1 MNSGNLYM
9 FFLFLS
15 CFKSEVLLTEFQIRL
30 QFLELFFG
38 GENMANPKNISVFE
52 DTVDL
57 VQNTKRLQEAVAA
70 SLRSQIFIAEN
81 DPVPEGSLVKRFE
94 TPAQIIVSKKRTF
107 EAVSAYTGKGYKLC
121 VLNFASASNPGGGVV
136 NGSSAQEES
145 LCRVS
150 TLYFTLDTDE
160 NWKRFYKPHR
170 ISRDPIHNDDILY
183 TPDIVVFKTDT
194 STPEQ
199 MPESD
204 WFNCDVITCAAPNL
218 RENPLNRY
226 RKERLLL
233 SDDELTRVHRKR
245 DRRIF
250 DVAVQNKVD
259 VLVLGAFGCGAFRNS
274 PTVVADAMLSL
285 AKEYEHAF
293 KTIEFAVYCPP
304 FDDTNYRIF
313 AERAKKL

>member
-1 MNSGNLYM
+1 
-9 FFLFLS
+9 
-15 CFKSEVLLTEFQIRL
+15 
-30 QFLELFFG
+30 
-38 GENMANPKNISVFE
+38 MANPKNISIFE
-52 DTVDL
+52 DTVNL
-57 VQNTKRLQEAVAA
+57 VQNTKRLQDAVVA

-81 DPVPEGSLVKRFE
+81 DPVADGSLIKRFE
-94 TPAQIIVSKKRTF
+94 MPARIIVSKKRTF
-107 EAVSAYTGKGYKLC
+107 EAASSYTGQGDKLC

-170 ISRDPIHNDDILY
+170 MSHDPIHNDDILY
-183 TPDIVVFKTDT
+183 TPDIVVFKTDS
-194 STPEQ
+194 STPER

-218 RENPLNRY
+218 RENPANRY
-226 RKERLLL
+226 NNGDGRERLLL

-245 DRRIF
+245 DRKIF
-250 DVAVQNKVD
+250 DAAVQNKVD

-274 PTVVADAMLSL
+274 PNVVADVMLTL
-285 AKEYEHAF
+285 AKEYKYAF

>member
-1 MNSGNLYM
+1 
-9 FFLFLS
+9 
-15 CFKSEVLLTEFQIRL
+15 
-30 QFLELFFG
+30 
-38 GENMANPKNISVFE
+38 MANPKNIFIFE
-52 DTVDL
+52 DTVNL
-57 VQNTKRLQEAVAA
+57 VQNTKRLQEAVTA
-70 SLRSQIFIAEN
+70 SLKSQKFIAEN
-81 DPVPEGSLVKRFE
+81 DSVPDGRLIRRFE
-94 TPAQIIVSKKRTF
+94 TPANIIVSKKRTF
-107 EAVSAYTGKGYKLC
+107 EAASAYAGKGDRLC
-121 VLNFASASNPGGGVV
+121 VLNFASATNPGGGVV
-136 NGSSAQEES
+136 NGSSAQEEA

-160 NWKRFYKPHR
+160 NRERFYKPHR
-170 ISRDPIHNDDILY
+170 MSRDPIHNDDILY
-183 TPDIVVFKTDT
+183 TSDIVVFKTDT
-194 STPEQ
+194 ATPER

-218 RENPLNRY
+218 RENPASRY
-226 RKERLLL
+226 NNGEGRERLLL

-250 DVAVQNKVD
+250 DAAVQNKVD

-274 PTVVADAMLSL
+274 PTVVADVMLTL

-313 AERAKKL
+313 TERAKKV

>member
-1 MNSGNLYM
+1 
-9 FFLFLS
+9 
-15 CFKSEVLLTEFQIRL
+15 
-30 QFLELFFG
+30 
-38 GENMANPKNISVFE
+38 MANPKNISIFE
-52 DTVDL
+52 DTVNL
-57 VQNTKRLQEAVAA
+57 VENTKRLREAVAA
-70 SLRSQIFIAEN
+70 SLRSQKFIAEN
-81 DPVPEGSLVKRFE
+81 DSVPDGSHIERFE
-94 TPAQIIVSKKRTF
+94 TSAQIVVSKKRTF
-107 EAVSAYTGKGYKLC
+107 EAVSAYTGKGDRLC
-121 VLNFASASNPGGGVV
+121 VLNFASATNPGGGVV

-160 NWKRFYKPHR
+160 NRERFYKPHKM
-170 ISRDPIHNDDILY
+170 SHDPIHNDDILY
-183 TPDIVVFKTDT
+183 TPDIVVFKTD
-194 STPEQ
+194 SATPER
-199 MPESD
+199 MPESA

-218 RENPLNRY
+218 RENPVNRY
-226 RKERLLL
+226 NNGDGRERLLL
-233 SDDELTRVHRKR
+233 SDDELVSVHRKR

-274 PTVVADAMLSL
+274 PTVVADVMLSL

-313 AERAKKL
+313 TERAKKL

>member
-1 MNSGNLYM
+1 MP
-9 FFLFLS
+9 
-15 CFKSEVLLTEFQIRL
+15 
-30 QFLELFFG
+30 
-38 GENMANPKNISVFE
+38 NPKNISIFE
-52 DTVDL
+52 DTVNL
-57 VQNTKRLQEAVAA
+57 VQNTKRLQDAVAA
-70 SLRSQIFIAEN
+70 SLKSQEFIAEN
-81 DPVPEGSLVKRFE
+81 DPVLDGRLIRRFE

-107 EAVSAYTGKGYKLC
+107 EAVSAYTGKGDKLC
-121 VLNFASASNPGGGVV
+121 VLNFASATNPGGGVV
-136 NGSSAQEES
+136 NGSSAQEEA

-170 ISRDPIHNDDILY
+170 MSRDPIHNDDILY
-183 TPDIVVFKTDT
+183 TPDIVVFKTDS
-194 STPEQ
+194 STPER
-199 MPESD
+199 MAEND

-218 RENPLNRY
+218 RENPVNRY
-226 RKERLLL
+226 NNGDGRERLLL
-233 SDDELTRVHRKR
+233 SDAELKRVHRKR

-250 DVAVQNKVD
+250 DAAVQNKVD

-274 PTVVADAMLSL
+274 PAVVADVMLSL

-313 AERAKKL
+313 MKRVQSLV

>member
-1 MNSGNLYM
+1 MS
-9 FFLFLS
+9 
-15 CFKSEVLLTEFQIRL
+15 
-30 QFLELFFG
+30 
-38 GENMANPKNISVFE
+38 NPKNISIFE
-52 DTVDL
+52 DTVNL

-70 SLRSQIFIAEN
+70 SLRSQKFIAEN
-81 DPVPEGSLVKRFE
+81 DSVPDGSLIRRFE

-107 EAVSAYTGKGYKLC
+107 EAASAYTGKGDKLC
-121 VLNFASASNPGGGVV
+121 VLNFASATNPGGGVV
-136 NGSSAQEES
+136 NGSSAQEEA

-160 NWKRFYKPHR
+160 NREHFYKPHR
-170 ISRDPIHNDDILY
+170 MSHDPIHNDDILY
-183 TPDIVVFKTDT
+183 TPDIIVFKTDT

-218 RENPLNRY
+218 RENPANRHNSGDGS
-226 RKERLLL
+226 ERLLL
-233 SDDELTRVHRKR
+233 SDEELTRVHRKR

-250 DVAVQNKVD
+250 DVAVQNQVD

-274 PTVVADAMLSL
+274 PAVVAAVMLTL

-313 AERAKKL
+313 TKLS

>member
-1 MNSGNLYM
+1 
-9 FFLFLS
+9 
-15 CFKSEVLLTEFQIRL
+15 
-30 QFLELFFG
+30 
-38 GENMANPKNISVFE
+38 MANPKNISVFE

-57 VQNTKRLQEAVAA
+57 VQNTKHLQEAVAA

-81 DPVPEGSLVKRFE
+81 DSVPDGSLIKRFE

-107 EAVSAYTGKGYKLC
+107 EAASAYTGKGYKLC
-121 VLNFASASNPGGGVV
+121 VLNFASATNPGGGVV
-136 NGSSAQEES
+136 NGSSAQEEA

-170 ISRDPIHNDDILY
+170 MSRDPIHNDDILY
-183 TPDIVVFKTDT
+183 TPDIVVFKTDS
-194 STPEQ
+194 STPER
-199 MPESD
+199 MAESD

-218 RENPLNRY
+218 RENPASRY
-226 RKERLLL
+226 NNGEGRERLLL

-250 DVAVQNKVD
+250 DAAVQNKVD

-274 PTVVADAMLSL
+274 PTVVADVMLTL

-313 AERAKKL
+313 SKLS

>member
-1 MNSGNLYM
+1 
-9 FFLFLS
+9 
-15 CFKSEVLLTEFQIRL
+15 
-30 QFLELFFG
+30 
-38 GENMANPKNISVFE
+38 MANPKNIFIFE

-57 VQNTKRLQEAVAA
+57 VQNTKRLQEAVTA
-70 SLRSQIFIAEN
+70 SLKSQKFIAEN
-81 DPVPEGSLVKRFE
+81 DSVPDGRLIRRFE
-94 TPAQIIVSKKRTF
+94 TPANIIVSKKRTF
-107 EAVSAYTGKGYKLC
+107 EAASAYAGKGDRLC
-121 VLNFASASNPGGGVV
+121 VLNFASATNPGGGVV
-136 NGSSAQEES
+136 NGSSAQEEA

-160 NWKRFYKPHR
+160 NRERFYKPHR
-170 ISRDPIHNDDILY
+170 MSRDPIHNDDILY
-183 TPDIVVFKTDT
+183 TSDIVVFKTDT
-194 STPEQ
+194 ATPER

-218 RENPLNRY
+218 RENPASRY
-226 RKERLLL
+226 NSGEGRDRLLL
-233 SDDELTRVHRKR
+233 SDDELASVHRKR

-250 DVAVQNKVD
+250 DAAVQNKVD

-274 PTVVADAMLSL
+274 PAVVADVMLTL

-313 AERAKKL
+313 TKRVDKL

>member
-1 MNSGNLYM
+1 
-9 FFLFLS
+9 
-15 CFKSEVLLTEFQIRL
+15 
-30 QFLELFFG
+30 
-38 GENMANPKNISVFE
+38 MANPKNISIFE
-52 DTVDL
+52 DTVNL
-57 VQNTKRLQEAVAA
+57 VQNTKRLQDAVDA
-70 SLRSQIFIAEN
+70 SLKSQKFIAEN
-81 DPVPEGSLVKRFE
+81 DSVPDGSLIRRFE
-94 TPAQIIVSKKRTF
+94 KPARIIVSKKRTF
-107 EAVSAYTGKGYKLC
+107 EAASAYTGKGDKLC

-136 NGSSAQEES
+136 NGSSAQEEA

-194 STPEQ
+194 STPGQ

-218 RENPLNRY
+218 RENPVSRY
-226 RKERLLL
+226 NSGEGSERLLL
-233 SDDELTRVHRKR
+233 SDTELAGVHRKR

-250 DVAVQNKVD
+250 DAAVQNKVD

-274 PTVVADAMLSL
+274 PAVVADVMLTL

-313 AERAKKL
+313 TERAKKV

>member
-1 MNSGNLYM
+1 
-9 FFLFLS
+9 
-15 CFKSEVLLTEFQIRL
+15 
-30 QFLELFFG
+30 
-38 GENMANPKNISVFE
+38 MANPKNIFIFE

-57 VQNTKRLQEAVAA
+57 VQNTKRLQDAVAA
-70 SLRSQIFIAEN
+70 SLKSQIFIAEN
-81 DPVPEGSLVKRFE
+81 DSVPDGRLIRRFE
-94 TPAQIIVSKKRTF
+94 EPAQIIVSRKRTF
-107 EAVSAYTGKGYKLC
+107 EAASAYTGKGYKLC
-121 VLNFASASNPGGGVV
+121 VLNFASATNPGGGVV
-136 NGSSAQEES
+136 NGSSAQEEA

-160 NWKRFYKPHR
+160 NRERFYKPHR
-170 ISRDPIHNDDILY
+170 MSRDPIHNDYILY
-183 TPDIVVFKTDT
+183 TSDIVVFKTDT
-194 STPEQ
+194 ATPER

-218 RENPLNRY
+218 RENPASRY
-226 RKERLLL
+226 NSGEGRDRLLL
-233 SDDELTRVHRKR
+233 SDDELASVHRKR

-250 DVAVQNKVD
+250 DAAVQNKVD

-274 PTVVADAMLSL
+274 PTVVADVMLTL

-313 AERAKKL
+313 AERAKKV

>member
-1 MNSGNLYM
+1 MP
-9 FFLFLS
+9 
-15 CFKSEVLLTEFQIRL
+15 
-30 QFLELFFG
+30 
-38 GENMANPKNISVFE
+38 NPKNISIFE

-70 SLRSQIFIAEN
+70 SLRSQKFIAES
-81 DPVPEGSLVKRFE
+81 DLVPDGRLIRRFE

-107 EAVSAYTGKGYKLC
+107 EAVSAYTGKGDKLC
-121 VLNFASASNPGGGVV
+121 VLNFASATNPGGGVV

-160 NWKRFYKPHR
+160 NRERFYNPHR

-183 TPDIVVFKTDT
+183 TPDIIVFKTDT

-218 RENPLNRY
+218 RENPVNRY
-226 RKERLLL
+226 NNGDGRERLLL
-233 SDDELTRVHRKR
+233 SDEELVSVHRKR

-250 DVAVQNKVD
+250 DVAVQNQVD

-274 PTVVADAMLSL
+274 PAVVADVMISL

-313 AERAKKL
+313 TERAKKV

>member
-1 MNSGNLYM
+1 
-9 FFLFLS
+9 
-15 CFKSEVLLTEFQIRL
+15 
-30 QFLELFFG
+30 
-38 GENMANPKNISVFE
+38 MANPKNIFIFE

-57 VQNTKRLQEAVAA
+57 VQNTKRLQDAVAA
-70 SLRSQIFIAEN
+70 SLKSQIFIAEN
-81 DPVPEGSLVKRFE
+81 DSVPDGRLIRRFE
-94 TPAQIIVSKKRTF
+94 EPAQIIVSRKRTF
-107 EAVSAYTGKGYKLC
+107 EAASAYTGKGYKLC
-121 VLNFASASNPGGGVV
+121 VLNFASATNPGGGVV
-136 NGSSAQEES
+136 NGSSAQEEA

-160 NWKRFYKPHR
+160 NRERFYKPHR
-170 ISRDPIHNDDILY
+170 MSRDPIHNDDILY
-183 TPDIVVFKTDT
+183 TSDIVVFKTDT
-194 STPEQ
+194 ATPER

-218 RENPLNRY
+218 RENPASRY
-226 RKERLLL
+226 NSGEGRDRLLL
-233 SDDELTRVHRKR
+233 SDDELASVHRKR

-250 DVAVQNKVD
+250 DAAVQNKVD

-274 PTVVADAMLSL
+274 PTVVADVMLTL

-313 AERAKKL
+313 AERAKKV

>member
-1 MNSGNLYM
+1 M
-9 FFLFLS
+9 
-15 CFKSEVLLTEFQIRL
+15 V
-30 QFLELFFG
+30 
-38 GENMANPKNISVFE
+38 NPKNISIFE

-57 VQNTKRLQEAVAA
+57 VQHTKRLQDAVAA
-70 SLRSQIFIAEN
+70 SLRSQKFIAES
-81 DPVPEGSLVKRFE
+81 DLVPDGRLIRRFE

-107 EAVSAYTGKGYKLC
+107 EAVSAYTGKGDKLC
-121 VLNFASASNPGGGVV
+121 VLNFASATNPGGGVM

-160 NWKRFYKPHR
+160 NRERFYNPHR
-170 ISRDPIHNDDILY
+170 ISRDPIHNGDILY

-218 RENPLNRY
+218 RENPVSRY
-226 RKERLLL
+226 NSGEGSERLLL
-233 SDDELTRVHRKR
+233 SDEELFRVHIKR
-245 DRRIF
+245 DRKIF
-250 DVAVQNKVD
+250 DAAVQNKVD
-259 VLVLGAFGCGAFRNS
+259 VLVMGAFGCGAFRNS
-274 PTVVADAMLSL
+274 PVVVADVMLTL
-285 AKEYEHAF
+285 AKEYEYAF

-313 AERAKKL
+313 AERVKKL

>member
-1 MNSGNLYM
+1 
-9 FFLFLS
+9 
-15 CFKSEVLLTEFQIRL
+15 
-30 QFLELFFG
+30 
-38 GENMANPKNISVFE
+38 MANPKNISVFE

-107 EAVSAYTGKGYKLC
+107 EAASAYTGKGDKVC

-160 NWKRFYKPHR
+160 NWKRFYKP
-170 ISRDPIHNDDILY
+170 PIHNDDILY
-183 TPDIVVFKTDT
+183 TPDIVVFKTDS
-194 STPEQ
+194 STPER
-199 MPESD
+199 MAESG

-226 RKERLLL
+226 NNGDGRERLLL
-233 SDDELTRVHRKR
+233 SDDELASVHRKR

-274 PTVVADAMLSL
+274 PAVVADVMLSL

-293 KTIEFAVYCPP
+293 RMIEFAVYCPP

>member
-1 MNSGNLYM
+1 MP
-9 FFLFLS
+9 
-15 CFKSEVLLTEFQIRL
+15 
-30 QFLELFFG
+30 
-38 GENMANPKNISVFE
+38 NPKNISIFE
-52 DTVDL
+52 DTVNL
-57 VQNTKRLQEAVAA
+57 VQNTKRLQEAVAS
-70 SLRSQIFIAEN
+70 SLRSQKFITEN
-81 DPVPEGSLVKRFE
+81 DSVPDGSLIRRFE
-94 TPAQIIVSKKRTF
+94 TPAKIVVSKKRTF
-107 EAVSAYTGKGYKLC
+107 EAASAYTGKGDKLC

-170 ISRDPIHNDDILY
+170 ISRNPIHNDDILY
-183 TPDIVVFKTDT
+183 TPDIVVFKTDS
-194 STPEQ
+194 STPER
-199 MPESD
+199 MAESD

-218 RENPLNRY
+218 RDPASRY
-226 RKERLLL
+226 NSGDGRERLLL
-233 SDDELTRVHRKR
+233 SDTELASVHRKR

-250 DVAVQNKVD
+250 DVAAQNKVD

-274 PTVVADAMLSL
+274 PAVVADVMLSL

-313 AERAKKL
+313 MKRVQSIV